1 MKNKYMRKGK
11 EYEFLIEETEFP
23 GTGVA
28 QKDGVPVYIKGT
40 VPGQKVLAKVTK
52 KEENM
57 LRLNF

>member
-1 MKNKYMRKGK
+1 MRKGK

>member
-1 MKNKYMRKGK
+1 MRKGK

-28 QKDGVPVYIKGT
+28 QMDGVPVYIKGT